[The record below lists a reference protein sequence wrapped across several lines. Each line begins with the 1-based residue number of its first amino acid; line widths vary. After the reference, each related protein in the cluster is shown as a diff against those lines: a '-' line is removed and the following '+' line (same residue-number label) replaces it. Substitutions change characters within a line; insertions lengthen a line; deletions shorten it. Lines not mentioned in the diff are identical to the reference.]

1 MTYIA
6 EGEDKK
12 AFDNE
17 PHSSIDEIHSRA
29 AVKLKVALAE
39 AEEEELGNLRSK
51 HQDVSD
57 STSFYSDNILVV
69 NVVAYSKWKDTEIS
83 DVEDDTHPYID
94 TSSFRWRHQARI
106 ARMEEQ
112 RRCKKET
119 EKEHIVKYEKFVK
132 NSEMLR
138 RYNDSKRFLTRQPE
152 HESEHTANYLVIW
165 CIHLEMEEKHDLMDH
180 VSHLS
185 ICIQYIQER
194 HKKSVFFLHM
204 YYLQRQTMFKILKSE
219 LKKILK
225 QNKIKSGEVP
235 DYKSKCGRNSLLIFY
250 PFETVRVIEVTLPA
264 NGRNANDLHSLSTHW
279 FSVNTHHFYLR
290 SLRWRST
297 A

>member
-1 MTYIA
+1 MIYIA

-17 PHSSIDEIHSRA
+17 PHSSIDEIHSTA

-39 AEEEELGNLRSK
+39 ADEEEL
-51 HQDVSD
+51 
-57 STSFYSDNILVV
+57 

-83 DVEDDTHPYID
+83 DVEEDTHPYID
-94 TSSFRWRHQARI
+94 TSSLFRWRHQARI

-119 EKEHIVKYEKFVK
+119 EK
-132 NSEMLR
+132 
-138 RYNDSKRFLTRQPE
+138 E

-180 VSHLS
+180 VSHLR

-194 HKKSVFFLHM
+194 HKKSIFFASYVLP
-204 YYLQRQTMFKILKSE
+204 TKADNIAE
-219 LKKILK
+219 GEDKKAFD
-225 QNKIKSGEVP
+225 NEP
-235 DYKSKCGRNSLLIFY
+235 
-250 PFETVRVIEVTLPA
+250 
-264 NGRNANDLHSLSTHW
+264 HSSIDEIH
-279 FSVNTHHFYLR
+279 
-290 SLRWRST
+290 ST
-297 A
+297 AAVKLKVALAEADEEEC

>member
-1 MTYIA
+1 MGKEFEKLKDDVKEPFKETELGLKEKQKKFEERVEEKQNGLNKDVGAQAKECEQRKTEIA

-39 AEEEELGNLRSK
+39 ADEEEL
-51 HQDVSD
+51 
-57 STSFYSDNILVV
+57 

-94 TSSFRWRHQARI
+94 TSSLFRWRHQARI
-106 ARMEEQ
+106 ERMEEQ

-119 EKEHIVKYEKFVK
+119 EKEHIVQYEKFVK

-165 CIHLEMEEKHDLMDH
+165 CIHFEMEEKHDLMNH
-180 VSHLS
+180 VSHLR

-194 HKKSVFFLHM
+194 HKKSIFFASYVLPTKADNV
-204 YYLQRQTMFKILKSE
+204 QDIKI
-219 LKKILK
+219 
-225 QNKIKSGEVP
+225 
-235 DYKSKCGRNSLLIFY
+235 R
-250 PFETVRVIEVTLPA
+250 T
-264 NGRNANDLHSLSTHW
+264 
-279 FSVNTHHFYLR
+279 
-290 SLRWRST
+290 
-297 A
+297 